1 MGYFFHFHVFGVK
14 MNSKLNSNSGL
25 NPRLFQMY
33 KLICQ
38 KSAHFLSAQ
47 MVLLDSFLQMFI
59 VLWMYNFGFAIDLE
73 RWPYTDFSKLF
84 EETFFLFRRQKKSLG
99 ITSDKEMQ

>member
-1 MGYFFHFHVFGVK
+1 MGYFFHFHIFGVK
-14 MNSKLNSNSGL
+14 IYSKLNINLVL

-38 KSAHFLSAQ
+38 KSANFFICPLVVLS
-47 MVLLDSFLQMFI
+47 SFLQMFI

-73 RWPYTDFSKLF
+73 RWPYKDFSKLF
-84 EETFFLFRRQKKSLG
+84 EETFFSWKIKEKSG
-99 ITSDKEMQ
+99 NY